1 MIRFDEENNVFIL
14 STPNTSYVFGISC
27 GLLGHMYYG
36 KRIEDTNIGY
46 MLKMGDEPH
55 KVELDKGQEVPFLD
69 SFPNEYSSEG
79 IGDYRENCISI
90 KNKYGEEALKL
101 RYNSHRIYKGKAPL
115 EGLPHTFG
123 KDCDTLEVELVDEYY
138 GVRVMLTYSVF
149 CDVDAITRS
158 VRIVNTSKDS
168 LIIKKALSA
177 SLSID
182 TLDEYD
188 VITLH
193 GAWGR
198 ERNIQRI
205 PLSYGNYVI
214 GSKRG
219 ESSQQEHPFMAV
231 VSKNTTQESGEV
243 YAMNFV
249 YSGNFIAKVGK
260 DCFDTARMVMGIHPE
275 HFSWKL
281 NEGEEF
287 VTPEVVMVY
296 SANGL
301 DDMTKTFHD
310 LYRKHL
316 IRSKWKDVERPVLIN
331 NWEGTYFDFNEEKL
345 YTIAKEA
352 NERGVELFV
361 MDDGWFGKRND
372 DRTSL
377 GDWYV
382 NEDKLKGGLKNLV
395 DRINALGMKFG
406 MWFEPEMVSE
416 DSTLYRE
423 HPDWILGVRGRK
435 GAKARYQYVLD
446 FSREE
451 VMQAVYEQMKKV
463 LTSAN
468 IEYIKWDMNRPLSDV
483 ANTSLEPDRQGEIS
497 HRYMLNVYK
506 MQEMLITDFPNILL
520 ENCSSGGARFDAG
533 MLYYSPQIWCSDD
546 IDPIERLAIHE
557 GTALVYPLSTIGSH
571 VAVSPNHTTNRETPF
586 DTRGIV
592 AEFGTFG
599 YELDVTK
606 LPKEDK
612 EKITEQ
618 IAEYKRYNHIT
629 RDGDYYRI
637 ASYRTN
643 NSFDAY
649 EMVTKDKK
657 EAIMVVIQVKMQP
670 NRRGRVIKFK
680 GLDSEATYIIEG
692 KLLKG
697 ATLMNVGIVIDRE
710 FGDNKAKIIYIR
722 EQSL

>member
-1 MIRFDEENNVFIL
+1 MIRFDEENKVFIL
-14 STPNTSYVFGISC
+14 STPNTSYVFGIAC

-46 MLKMGDEPH
+46 TLKMGDKPH
-55 KVELDKGQEVPFLD
+55 IAELNEVEEVPFLD

-79 IGDYRENCISI
+79 IGDYRENCISL
-90 KNKYGEEALKL
+90 KNTYGEESVKLK
-101 RYNSHRIYKGKAPL
+101 YASHNIYKEKKPL
-115 EGLPHTFG
+115 NGLPHTFG
-123 KDCDTLEVELVDEYY
+123 EECDTLEIELVDEYY
-138 GVRVMLTYSVF
+138 GAKVILSYTAF
-149 CDVDAITRS
+149 NDVDAITRS
-158 VRIVNTSKDS
+158 VKIVNVGKDS
-168 LIIKKALSA
+168 FVIKKALSA

-182 TLDEYD
+182 CLDEYD

-205 PLSYGNYVI
+205 PLSYGNYMV

-231 VSKNTTQESGEV
+231 VSKNTTQETGEV

-260 DCFDTARMVMGIHPE
+260 DCFDIARMVMGIHPQN
-275 HFSWKL
+275 FSWKL
-281 NEGEEF
+281 DKGEEF

-310 LYRKHL
+310 LYRNHL
-316 IRSKWKDVERPVLIN
+316 IRSKWKDVQRPVLIN
-331 NWEGTYFDFNEEKL
+331 NWEGTYFDFDNDKL
-345 YTIAKEA
+345 LSIAREA
-352 NERGVELFV
+352 SKRGIEMLV

-382 NEDKLKGGLKNLV
+382 NEDKLKGGLKKLV
-395 DRINALGMKFG
+395 DEINMLGMKFG
-406 MWFEPEMVSE
+406 MWFEPEMISE
-416 DSTLYRE
+416 DSDLYRE
-423 HPDWILGVRGRK
+423 HPDWIIGVRGRK
-435 GAKARYQYVLD
+435 GAKARNQYVLD

-451 VMQAVYEQMKKV
+451 VMQAVYKQMKKV

-468 IEYIKWDMNRPLSDV
+468 IEYVKWDMNRPLSDV
-483 ANTSLEPDRQGEIS
+483 ANAVLEPDRQGELS

-506 MQEMLITDFPNILL
+506 MQEMLITDFPDLLL

-571 VAVSPNHTTNRETPF
+571 VAVSPNHTTNRETLF

-592 AEFGTFG
+592 AQFGTFG

-606 LPKEDK
+606 LPQEDK
-612 EKITEQ
+612 ESITNQ

-629 RDGDYYRI
+629 RNGDYYRI
-637 ASYRTN
+637 ASYRKN

-649 EMVTKDKK
+649 EMVTKDKS
-657 EAIMVVIQVKMQP
+657 EAIIVVVQVKMQP
-670 NRRGRVIKFK
+670 NRRGRVVKFK
-680 GLDSEATYIIEG
+680 GLDKDATYIVEG
-692 KLLKG
+692 KTLTG
-697 ATLMNVGIVIDRE
+697 TTLMNVGIVIERE
-710 FGDNKAKIIYIR
+710 FGDNRAKIVYIKR
-722 EQSL
+722 A